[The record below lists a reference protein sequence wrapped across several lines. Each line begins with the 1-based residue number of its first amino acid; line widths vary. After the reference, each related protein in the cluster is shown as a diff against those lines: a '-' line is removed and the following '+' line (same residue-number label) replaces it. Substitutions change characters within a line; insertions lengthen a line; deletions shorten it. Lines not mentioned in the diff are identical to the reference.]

1 MLGVCTLRVPIRL
14 VGTLLLR
21 CLALLETALAVLFVL
36 AVTLAWRALLVR
48 RPLSAR
54 APWVRLTGP
63 VCPHA
68 GE

>member
-1 MLGVCTLRVPIRL
+1 MYAHFACL
-14 VGTLLLR
+14 
-21 CLALLETALAVLFVL
+21 LALWAPCCAIFLSRSIAALAVLFVL

-63 VCPHA
+63 VCLHA